1 MRGKINKY
9 EKAFEEPADSKAP
22 ASFDICFNNVSF
34 SYTEGSEILK
44 GVSFIAPQ
52 NAITALVG
60 PSGSGKST
68 IAHLIPRFWAT
79 QGGSIAI
86 GGIDIRELRTE
97 KLMDTMSFVFQNSFL
112 FSETLYNNILAGKN
126 AASKEEVYAA
136 GGYRA
141 EFGFVKYLTA

>member
-9 EKAFEEPADSKAP
+9 EKPIEEPADSKAP

-68 IAHLIPRFWAT
+68 IAHLIPRFWDT
-79 QGGSIAI
+79 QGGSI
-86 GGIDIRELRTE
+86 L
-97 KLMDTMSFVFQNSFL
+97 L
-112 FSETLYNNILAGKN
+112 
-126 AASKEEVYAA
+126 
-136 GGYRA
+136 
-141 EFGFVKYLTA
+141 